1 MGIALRDYQQTLLDK
16 ARAELAKGHK
26 SVLCVCATGGGK
38 SYIFMDMADRCK
50 GKVLVLVHRGELK
63 SQHIREFEKNGIP
76 MDNIVVET
84 VQTVYR
90 HLDDYLDV
98 RMVVADEAHLFLART
113 FRAVLDKLT
122 GPDVNAWCIG
132 FSASPCRLDG
142 SSMSDVFDAMV
153 EGPQTAELIKKKRLC
168 PYEYYAPLTVDVSNL
183 RKQRGDYVTSEVE
196 ELMEPAIY
204 GRVIEEYKRLCP
216 GKQAIAFCCSVKHSQ
231 QVAQQF
237 RDAGISAAHLDGNTP
252 ARAREAIMADFIAG
266 GIQILTNVNLF
277 AEGISVDG
285 IGAVIMLRPTASL
298 ALCLQQWGR
307 GLRYQPGKVCTIID
321 CVGNYLTHGLPDE
334 QRSWTLEGVVKQHK
348 THNEDGAFTV
358 RQCPYCY
365 KVFQNTGQ
373 RECPY
378 CHEPYPMHYREL
390 KVIEEIEL
398 KKVTEAEVKA
408 EQERKARL
416 KEDIRNARTAADFFA
431 IAKKNGY
438 SQGWAFK
445 RARMRGY
452 I

>member
-1 MGIALRDYQQTLLDK
+1 MSITLRDYQQSLLVN

-50 GKVLVLVHRGELK
+50 GKVMILVHRGELK
-63 SQHIREFEKNGIP
+63 EQHIREFKKNGIP
-76 MDNIVVET
+76 MDNIIVET

-90 HLDDYLDV
+90 RMDAYNDV
-98 RMVVADEAHLFLART
+98 RMVIADEAHLFMART
-113 FRAVLDKLT
+113 FKAVIDHFAGLGAFT
-122 GPDVNAWCIG
+122 IG

-142 SSMSDVFDAMV
+142 SSMSDIFTSMV

-168 PYEYYAPLTVDVSNL
+168 PYEYYAPLTVDVSEL
-183 RKQRGDYVTSEVE
+183 KKQRGDYVTSEVE
-196 ELMEPAIY
+196 ALMEPAIY
-204 GRVIEEYKRLCP
+204 GKVIEEYKRLCP
-216 GKQAIAFCCSVKHSQ
+216 GKQAIAFCVSIAHSQ

-237 RDAGISAAHLDGNTP
+237 RDAGISAAHVDGNTP
-252 ARAREAIMADFIAG
+252 RKAREAILADFLRG
-266 GIQILTNVNLF
+266 DIQILTNVNLF
-277 AEGISVDG
+277 SEGISVDG

-307 GLRYQPGKVCTIID
+307 GLRYQEGKVCTILD
-321 CVGNYLTHGLPDE
+321 CVGNYTRHGLPDQHRE
-334 QRSWTLEGVVKQHK
+334 WTLEGKVKEHK
-348 THNEDGAFTV
+348 EHDEETGEFKV

-365 KVFQNTGQ
+365 KCFENKGQ
-373 RECPY
+373 KECPY
-378 CHEPYPMHYREL
+378 CHEVYPTHPKEL
-390 KVIEEIEL
+390 QAFEAIQL
-398 KKVTEAEVKA
+398 KKITEAEIKA
-408 EQERKARL
+408 EEERKARL
-416 KEDIRNARTAADFFA
+416 KEDIRNARSAEDFFA

-438 SQGWAFK
+438 SHGWAFK